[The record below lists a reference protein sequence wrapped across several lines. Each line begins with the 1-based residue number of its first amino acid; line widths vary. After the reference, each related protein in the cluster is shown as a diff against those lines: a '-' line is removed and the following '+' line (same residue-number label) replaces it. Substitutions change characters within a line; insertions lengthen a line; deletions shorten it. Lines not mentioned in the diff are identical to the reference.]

1 VDEEKGSGRK
11 EEGEMKKIC
20 VLGLGYVGLPTASMF
35 ATKGFTV
42 LGVDIRSEVVD
53 VINRGQIHIAEPGLD
68 VLVKSAVLS
77 AQLTAATE
85 PEAADV
91 FILAVPTPL
100 TVGHAPDLSYV
111 KAATDTLIPLV
122 QPGNLVILESTVPVG
137 TTERL
142 VAKQLQKSGL
152 KLGEEL
158 FVAHCPERVLPGHV
172 LKELVENDRVIGG
185 INRESAERARDL
197 YRTVVNGELFLTNC
211 PTAEMA
217 KLVENAFRDVNIAF
231 ANELSLICD
240 KFGINVWE
248 LITLANRHPRVNI
261 LQPGPGVGGHC
272 IALDPWLL
280 IASAPEETPLLRT
293 ARAVNAHKTTWVI
306 NRVRTLAD
314 RLKEPVIA
322 CLGLAYKNDI
332 DDLRESPSV
341 EIVAALANDQVGR
354 LLVVEPYITTLPPQ
368 LASQA
373 AIALTD
379 LTTAVREADILVLL
393 THHRGFADVDR
404 ERIKEKI
411 VVDTRGMWG

>member
-1 VDEEKGSGRK
+1 MDEEQGNGGE
-11 EEGEMKKIC
+11 EEGVMKKIC

-42 LGVDIRSEVVD
+42 LGVDIRPEVVD

-77 AQLTAATE
+77 AQLTAATK

-100 TVGHAPDLSYV
+100 TADHAPDLSYV
-111 KAATDTLIPLV
+111 KAATDALIPLV

-158 FVAHCPERVLPGHV
+158 FVAHCPERILPGHV

-185 INRESAERARDL
+185 INRESAEQARDL

-240 KFGINVWE
+240 KLGINVWE
-248 LITLANRHPRVNI
+248 LIALANRHPRVNI

-332 DDLRESPSV
+332 DDLRESPAV
-341 EIVAALANDQVGR
+341 EIVAALANDHVGR

-368 LASQA
+368 LASQTTV
-373 AIALTD
+373 ALTD
-379 LTTAVREADILVLL
+379 LPTAVREADILVLL